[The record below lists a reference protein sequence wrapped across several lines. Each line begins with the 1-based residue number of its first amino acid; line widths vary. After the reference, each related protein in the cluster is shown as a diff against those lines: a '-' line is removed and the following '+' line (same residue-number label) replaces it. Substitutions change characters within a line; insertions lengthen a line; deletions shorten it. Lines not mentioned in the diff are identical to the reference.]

1 MAQIERSATR
11 NTVISIFD
19 TKTLFGD
26 VVDIID
32 RLHAERDTPPP
43 DRAQRDRE
51 IGRRSA
57 VRSSQ
62 PLVQLREWLRHS
74 RSDAESMG
82 GARAVAVRRGMSLIV
97 ALCGLLVGWGV
108 ATALFHYDGR
118 HPVNTVSILGV
129 FVGLQLVLL
138 VMLVVAMLPLNRI
151 PMLAALQRILGSF
164 SVGRMAAVLSRLL
177 PARMRGDVAALLD
190 TGGRRTHGWSKVVQ
204 WQVLGWSQWFAVL
217 FNVGALAAAVYLIVF
232 SDLAFGWSTT
242 LTISTTDASVWIDR
256 LAAPWRWWWP
266 GAVPSLELID
276 ATRYYRLNQGLL
288 PGAPAAVDVAQLGQ
302 WWPFLVAAMLC
313 YGLLPRLIALLL
325 ANWGFS
331 RALRDVLLTTPDAV
345 ALLDRM
351 NAPLVETGAS
361 AVDLDPV
368 TGAASVP
375 ASTTSHALGT
385 TVDVVDWAQASGD
398 ADRVGSWLHRNGVSL
413 NTYHE
418 AGGAQSL
425 QRDSEV
431 IAGLTTPGPTIT
443 LLVRGWEPP
452 LLEFTDFLL
461 ELRDTAGEQRTL
473 VVLLVGSSQDL
484 SAPNDPADI
493 EIWTTVLRDKLGAQL
508 RVEDAH
514 RVFPHRHGNEADIPP
529 TPGPAAS

>member
-1 MAQIERSATR
+1 LNARLQG

-32 RLHAERDTPPP
+32 QLRAERDTPLSK
-43 DRAQRDRE
+43 RAHRDRE
-51 IGRRSA
+51 IGRGLVA
-57 VRSSQ
+57 RSSQ
-62 PLVQLREWLRHS
+62 PLAQLREWLRHHNHS
-74 RSDAESMG
+74 EAESTG
-82 GARAVAVRRGMSLIV
+82 GSRAVAVRRGMSLMV
-97 ALCGLLVGWGV
+97 ALCGLVVGWGV
-108 ATALFHYDGR
+108 ATALFYYDGR

-151 PMLAALQRILGSF
+151 PILAAMQRVLRSF
-164 SVGRMAAVLSRLL
+164 SVGRIATALARLF
-177 PARMRGDVAALLD
+177 PARVRGDVAALLD
-190 TGGRRTHGWSKVVQ
+190 TGGRRSHGWSKVVQ
-204 WQVLGWSQWFAVL
+204 WQVFTWSQWFAVS
-217 FNVGALAAAVYLIVF
+217 FNVGALVAAVHLIVF

-242 LTISTTDASVWIDR
+242 LTISTADASAWIDR

-266 GAVPSLELID
+266 GAVPSMELID

-288 PGAPAAVDVAQLGQ
+288 PGVPPAVDVAQLGQ

-325 ANWGFS
+325 SYWGFS

-351 NAPLVETGAS
+351 NTPLVETGAPT
-361 AVDLDPV
+361 VDRDPV
-368 TGAASVP
+368 EGAALVS
-375 ASTTSHALGT
+375 AGTTSHGLGT

-398 ADRVGSWLHRNGVSL
+398 ADRVGSWLHRNGTVL
-413 NTYHE
+413 NSYYE
-418 AGGAQSL
+418 AGGAQPL
-425 QRDSEV
+425 HGDSKV
-431 IAGLTTPGPTIT
+431 IKGLATPGPTIV

-452 LLEFTDFLL
+452 LLEFSDFLR
-461 ELRDTAGEQRTL
+461 ELHDTTGEQRTL

-484 SAPNDPADI
+484 SVPNDPADV
-493 EIWTTVLRDKLGAQL
+493 EIWTTVLHDKLGAQL

-514 RVFPHRHGNEADIPP
+514 HVFPQRDGDETDISP
-529 TPGPAAS
+529 TPGSTA

>member
-1 MAQIERSATR
+1 MAQLKRSATR

-19 TKTLFGD
+19 TTTLFDD

-32 RLHAERDTPPP
+32 RLHAERDTPLSK
-43 DRAQRDRE
+43 RAQRDRE
-51 IGRRSA
+51 IGRGTVA
-57 VRSSQ
+57 RSSQ
-62 PLVQLREWLRHS
+62 PLAQLREWLRHS
-74 RSDAESMG
+74 RGDAESTG

-108 ATALFHYDGR
+108 ATALFYYDGR

-151 PMLAALQRILGSF
+151 PILAALQRVLRSF
-164 SVGRMAAVLSRLL
+164 SVGRIAAALSRLL
-177 PARMRGDVAALLD
+177 PATMRGEVAVLLD

-204 WQVLGWSQWFAVL
+204 WQVFTWSQWFAVL
-217 FNVGALAAAVYLIVF
+217 FNVGALLAALHLIVF

-242 LTISTTDASVWIDR
+242 LTISTADASAWIDR

-313 YGLLPRLIALLL
+313 YGLLPRLVALWLSY
-325 ANWGFS
+325 WSFG

-351 NAPLVETGAS
+351 NTPLVETGAA

-368 TGAASVP
+368 TGTASVP
-375 ASTTSHALGT
+375 AGTTSHALGA

-398 ADRVGSWLHRNGVSL
+398 ADRVGSWLKRNGTLL
-413 NTYHE
+413 NSYYE

-425 QRDSEV
+425 QGDSDV
-431 IAGLTTPGPTIT
+431 IEALTTPGVTIV

-452 LLEFTDFLL
+452 LLEFIDFLR
-461 ELRDTAGEQRTL
+461 ELRDTVSEQRTMA
-473 VVLLVGSSQDL
+473 VLLVGSSQDL
-484 SAPNDPADI
+484 SAPNDPADV
-493 EIWTTVLRDKLGAQL
+493 EIWTTVLNDKVDSRL
-508 RVEDAH
+508 RVEDAY
-514 RVFPHRHGNEADIPP
+514 RVFAQRHGVEEHIS
-529 TPGPAAS
+529 PAAEPPAS